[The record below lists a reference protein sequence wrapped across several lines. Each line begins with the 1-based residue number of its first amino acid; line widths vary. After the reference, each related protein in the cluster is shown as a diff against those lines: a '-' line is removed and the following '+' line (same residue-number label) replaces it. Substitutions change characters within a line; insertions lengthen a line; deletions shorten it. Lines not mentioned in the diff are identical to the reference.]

1 MRQTEEHSVVLACVM
16 ACLDFLHGRRSLSSS
31 LTMKGSFVLLST
43 VTWQQMLI
51 FFHCHVITW
60 QWMEC
65 ICDNVAFLEAWIVAS
80 SRLME
85 FVVKCWLVVQQ
96 RCKYVILALLTQ
108 LQAITGTV
116 TEIIIT
122 IKLLPITITNTIT
135 FSRVCANP
143 NSKTPVIYR

>member
-1 MRQTEEHSVVLACVM
+1 
-16 ACLDFLHGRRSLSSS
+16 
-31 LTMKGSFVLLST
+31 
-43 VTWQQMLI
+43 
-51 FFHCHVITW
+51 
-60 QWMEC
+60 MEC

-116 TEIIIT
+116 TEIVIT

-143 NSKTPVIYR
+143 NSKTPVLQR